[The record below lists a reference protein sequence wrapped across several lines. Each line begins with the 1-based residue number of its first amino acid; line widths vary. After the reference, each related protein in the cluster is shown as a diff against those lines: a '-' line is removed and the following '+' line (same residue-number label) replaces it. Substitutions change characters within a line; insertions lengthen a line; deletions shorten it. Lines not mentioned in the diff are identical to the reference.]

1 MRARASKWRGDH
13 KTEIVNDV
21 LITNRADPV
30 ELTPG
35 FIASPK
41 RGIERYH
48 NDELHLSLMALHKQ
62 AFTDNDDVGRSH
74 NVVLFTN

>member
-1 MRARASKWRGDH
+1 VSKRRNLH
-13 KTEIVNDV
+13 KTEIVDDV
-21 LITNRADPV
+21 LITNAIDPV

-48 NDELHLSLMALHKQ
+48 NDELHVKLMAIHKQ
-62 AFTDNDDVGRSH
+62 AFSANNDVRRSY
-74 NVVLFTN
+74 VVLFTN